1 VLTSI
6 ATEDRTDRPR
16 EAAVWSN
23 SFYIFPDTEVLG
35 VQDDDNVLGPID
47 FLVVEFPNGRVTSDG
62 FKCLL
67 DLVARDT
74 IRILDVEFVET
85 STDGVAHAVAL
96 EKIDHD
102 AEVDIAGWQAADS
115 RLLDGSD
122 IDAIGAVLAPGSV
135 AGVVVY
141 ENVWAIPLITAI
153 DRGGA
158 RVIGHARVAAED
170 VMSSLDTGDPARS
183 QV

>member
-1 VLTSI
+1 LVQLL
-6 ATEDRTDRPR
+6 
-16 EAAVWSN
+16 
-23 SFYIFPDTEVLG
+23 YIFPDSEVLR

-47 FLVVEFPNGRVTSDG
+47 FLAVEFPNRRVTSDG
-62 FKCLL
+62 FRCLL

-74 IRILDVEFVET
+74 IRVLDLEFVER
-85 STDGVAHAVAL
+85 SMDGVAQAVEL
-96 EKIDHD
+96 EKIEHD

-122 IDAIGAVLAPGSV
+122 VAAIGAALAPGSV

-141 ENVWAIPLITAI
+141 ENVWAIPLMAAI

-158 RVIGHARVAAED
+158 RIIGHGRVAAED
-170 VMSSLDTGDPARS
+170 VMTSLETGDSA
-183 QV
+183 